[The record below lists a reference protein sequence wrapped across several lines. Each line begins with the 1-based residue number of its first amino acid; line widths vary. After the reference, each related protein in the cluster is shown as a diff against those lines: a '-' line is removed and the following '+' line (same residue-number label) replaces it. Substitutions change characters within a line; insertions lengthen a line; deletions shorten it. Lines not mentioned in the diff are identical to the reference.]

1 MKLLDLSIVICNY
14 NTQEI
19 LQNTLSSI
27 YKFTRNINFEIIVVD
42 DGSTDNSV
50 GMVKKYFPYVRIIK
64 NYMNLG
70 YSKSA
75 NKGTKISRGR
85 YVLHL
90 NSDVVFTKKTSLEKI
105 LEFMNKSPHIGI
117 SGCKIITN
125 NGDLDLPCRHS
136 IPSLLNSFFQ
146 MFSMYRLFPK
156 IKSTNYYMTYFP
168 VNQITKVGGLGAF
181 MIIRK
186 DVIRKIGYLDER
198 FFIYC
203 EDTDY
208 CIRTIKAGWD
218 IYYYPKIAVK
228 HMQGGTTN
236 QLKMKSL
243 LLFHKSI
250 LLYYKKHFSQK
261 NFFLLNLIVYAGIY
275 IRLILY
281 IIVKFFSNKIKV
293 STTLC

>member
-27 YKFTRNINFEIIVVD
+27 YKFTKNINFEIIVVD

-50 GMVKKYFPYVRIIK
+50 GMVKRYFPYVRIIK

-90 NSDVVFTKKTSLEKI
+90 NSDVIFTDKTFLDGI
-105 LEFMNKSPHIGI
+105 LKFMDNNQNIGI

-125 NGDLDLPCRHS
+125 NGALDLPCRHAVPTL
-136 IPSLLNSFFQ
+136 INSFFQ
-146 MFSMYRLFPK
+146 MFSIYKLFPK
-156 IKSTNYYMTYFP
+156 IKSINYYMTYLSE
-168 VNQITKVGGLGAF
+168 NKIAKVGGLGAF
-181 MIIRK
+181 MLFRK
-186 DVIRKIGYLDER
+186 DVIKKIGYLDER

-208 CIRTIKAGWD
+208 CLRAIKAGWD
-218 IYYYPKIAVK
+218 IYYYPKITVK

-250 LLYYKKHFSQK
+250 LLFYKKHFSQK

-281 IIVKFFSNKIKV
+281 IIVKFLSTKIKDGGA
-293 STTLC
+293 LC